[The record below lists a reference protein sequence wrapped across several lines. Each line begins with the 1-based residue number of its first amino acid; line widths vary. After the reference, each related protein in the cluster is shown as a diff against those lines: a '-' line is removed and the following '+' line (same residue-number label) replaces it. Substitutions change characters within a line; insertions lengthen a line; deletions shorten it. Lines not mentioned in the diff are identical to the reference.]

1 MNTGPY
7 ATFEHTSY
15 ENRVLNVEQ
24 AAASHPGEAAALYE
38 AVEAIG
44 MHLCPALGIS
54 IPVGKDSTS
63 MSMAW
68 KDERKHEDMKVTAP
82 LSLVISAFAPVKNI
96 RHWTPALRR
105 SEEKGVGETI
115 LLLVDLSEGHM
126 SMGASALAQVFRTIG
141 DTVPDLHNVQLLQD
155 YFDAIQQLHESGI
168 VLAYHDR
175 SDGGLFTTIVEMMF
189 AGHCGVQLMID
200 KICRNPKD
208 TANLME
214 SLFNEE
220 LGAVFQVR
228 KKDEINFHR
237 CFATC
242 GPPPNLIKKI
252 GRVAPASQ
260 QDLTIYHGANL
271 VYRQSRNSLQQTWS
285 ATSYQMQRLRDNPDC
300 ADEEYV
306 GILDVDDPGLSYNLT
321 FSPSENILPL
331 TSKLPSILSFNKKP
345 RVAILREQ
353 GTNGQSEM
361 AFAFMTAGFSAIDVH
376 MT

>member
-1 MNTGPY
+1 M
-7 ATFEHTSY
+7 E
-15 ENRVLNVEQ
+15 
-24 AAASHPGEAAALYE
+24 
-38 AVEAIG
+38 
-44 MHLCPALGIS
+44 LCPQLGIS

-68 KDERKHEDMKVTAP
+68 RDEHTQEDMKVNAP
-82 LSLVISAFAPVKNI
+82 LSLVISAFAPVNNV

-105 SEEKGVGETI
+105 AEDEDTVGKHIGETV
-115 LLLVDLSEGHM
+115 LLLVDLSEGHRC
-126 SMGASALAQVFRTIG
+126 MGGSALAQVFKAMG
-141 DTVPDLHNVQLLQD
+141 DTVPDLRDVQLLKD

-189 AGHCGVQLMID
+189 AGHCGVQLILD

-208 TANLME
+208 TSDIME
-214 SLFNEE
+214 CLFNEE
-220 LGAVFQVR
+220 LGVVFQVR
-228 KKDEINFHR
+228 EKDEINFHR

-252 GRVAPASQ
+252 GRIAAASD
-260 QDLTIYHGANL
+260 QDLVIYHREDL
-271 VYRQSRNSLQQTWS
+271 IYRRSRTSLQQTWS

-300 ADEEYV
+300 ADEEYAA
-306 GILDVDDPGLSYNLT
+306 ILDLDDPGLSYHLT
-321 FSPSENILPL
+321 FDPKENILPL
-331 TSKLPSILSFNKKP
+331 ASKLPSIMSLNKRPK
-345 RVAILREQ
+345 VAILREQ

-361 AFAFMTAGFSAIDVH
+361 AFAFMTAGFSAMDVH